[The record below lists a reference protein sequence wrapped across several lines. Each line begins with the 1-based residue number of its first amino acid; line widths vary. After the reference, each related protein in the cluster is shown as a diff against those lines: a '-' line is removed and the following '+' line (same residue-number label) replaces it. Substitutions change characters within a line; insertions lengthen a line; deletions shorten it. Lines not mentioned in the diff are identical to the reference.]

1 MWVAFGGNTTRDDF
15 IMLAGDYSKEKGKK
29 IIKAINKM
37 KLDGME
43 LVKLVDAEDLGRII
57 GIIADSLYT
66 NCAEYHLNKMRTKST
81 EEEKAFLKELLRIER
96 NHIYT
101 VEEILEKYDGIKEVR
116 IFIYKDQICCW
127 KTIYVGE
134 PQNVPEELYGIKTSS
149 VVNNS
154 DGSLVIDVC
163 EGEYD
168 Y

>member
-1 MWVAFGGNTTRDDF
+1 
-15 IMLAGDYSKEKGKK
+15 MLVGDYSKEKGKK

-43 LVKLVDAEDLGRII
+43 LVKLVDAEDLECII
-57 GIIADSLYT
+57 GIITDSLHS
-66 NCAEYHLNKMRTKST
+66 NCAEYHLNKMRAKST
-81 EEEKAFLKELLRIER
+81 EEEKAFLKELLKIER

-101 VEEILEKYDGIKEVR
+101 VEEILEMNDGIKEVR
-116 IFIYKDQICCW
+116 IFIYDWQTCNW
-127 KTIYVGE
+127 KTIYIGE
-134 PQNVPEELYGIKTSS
+134 PQNVPKELYGIKTSS
-149 VVNNS
+149 VVNNA